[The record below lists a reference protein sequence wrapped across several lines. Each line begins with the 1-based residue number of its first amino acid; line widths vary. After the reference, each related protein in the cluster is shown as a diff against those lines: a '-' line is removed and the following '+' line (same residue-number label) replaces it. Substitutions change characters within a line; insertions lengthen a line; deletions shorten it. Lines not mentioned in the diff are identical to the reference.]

1 MHRLLFRVNVGVYN
15 KHRRLRSGVHSVG
28 RQKLSDAIRLDV
40 SKHFIPFDG
49 NNPHDVDSYHGKTRA
64 TMWILTTK
72 GYGMMLPSRLHWAE
86 GCGECAPVT
95 SCKKRRVHPSQEEW
109 TQWTENGAQ
118 RKKQER
124 HALEGCPLFMVPI
137 SWGSLRGPLAGRIG
151 QLPWLHWP

>member
-72 GYGMMLPSRLHWAE
+72 GYGMMLPSRLHWATSRRLGADILHGHE
-86 GCGECAPVT
+86 MEIARLEPDEIARNICGM
-95 SCKKRRVHPSQEEW
+95 
-109 TQWTENGAQ
+109 TE
-118 RKKQER
+118 
-124 HALEGCPLFMVPI
+124 M
-137 SWGSLRGPLAGRIG
+137 
-151 QLPWLHWP
+151 